1 MKIIKEKLFEFR
13 DKNYAEFQAKLIPTI
28 EKKKIIGVRTPK
40 LKKMAKEII
49 CEILD
54 EKFLKELPHNYFDEN
69 QLHIFILNEIKDFNE
84 CIKKVNEFLPYID
97 NWATCDQLSPKCF
110 KKYKK
115 ELLKNINRW
124 IKSKKAY
131 TIRFAI
137 KMLMNHFLDENF
149 DKKYLKI
156 VSEVKCNSDD
166 KYYVDMMKAWFFA
179 TALAKQYEETIL
191 YIKNKK
197 LDVWTHNKTIEKAIE
212 SYRISNTHKKEL
224 KNEII
229 SKIQK

>member
-13 DKNYAEFQAKLIPTI
+13 DINYADFQAKLIPTI

-49 CEILD
+49 GEILD

-84 CIKKVNEFLPYID
+84 CIKKVNEFLPYVD

-110 KKYKK
+110 KKCKK

-131 TIRFAI
+131 IIRFAI
-137 KMLMNHFLDENF
+137 KMLMSHFLDENF

-224 KNEII
+224 KNEKI
-229 SKIQK
+229 S